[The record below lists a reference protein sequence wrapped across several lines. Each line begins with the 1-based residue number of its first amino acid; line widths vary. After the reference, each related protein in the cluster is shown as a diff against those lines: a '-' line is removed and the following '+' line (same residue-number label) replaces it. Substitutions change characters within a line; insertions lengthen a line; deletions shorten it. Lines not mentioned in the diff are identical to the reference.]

1 MKHILLILK
10 VIVTINILL
19 SGIVANPINTSK
31 SENDIISI
39 DNLKGKRIGIIGVVN
54 IPPTV
59 GFFDWDKQL
68 YLEKIPDPIIP
79 SLESKISNELSNS
92 IESISE
98 LDIVSFNTIYKTLN
112 DSKHYD
118 VINTN
123 LSNLLLTGLTHNKFN
138 FKSGV
143 SVLRIS
149 IPNIHLNPNNININD
164 ITSLCERLSVDA
176 LAFTFMVDSLYVK
189 SSLLCLLGSS
199 TFFQNFGLVTL
210 QIIDKDGSLIY
221 QNSVKNTSV
230 MGAISG
236 MLMLETIGLK
246 EKRRQIKNINKDVLP
261 SLLIEDLTLAIKNNI
276 NGMDVIP
283 LKEKKIAPYISPKIK
298 KQVIKVDWWP
308 GRKETLEDFVL
319 NILDDDG
326 NITSSH
332 QIIGNFWF
340 GKSYILHS
348 SVWNESKNSELNFQ
362 LSRTGRYLS
371 PIYRI
376 ENNALKDI
384 FEKDR

>member
-1 MKHILLILK
+1 MKKILIILK
-10 VIVTINILL
+10 VVFVVIIFWSN
-19 SGIVANPINTSK
+19 IVAGSNNKFETDNNIFSL
-31 SENDIISI
+31 DSI
-39 DNLKGKRIGIIGVVN
+39 KGKRIGIIGIVE

-59 GFFDWDKQL
+59 GIFDWDKQL

-79 SLESKISNELSNS
+79 SLKSKLSNEFSNS

-98 LDIVSFNTIYKTLN
+98 LDIVSFDTIYKTLN

-118 VINTN
+118 VVNNN
-123 LSNLLLTGLTHNKFN
+123 LSNILLTGLTHSTVK

-149 IPNIHLNPNNININD
+149 IPNIHLNPNNINVED
-164 ITSLCERLSVDA
+164 ISSLCERLSVDA
-176 LAFTFMVDSLYVK
+176 IAFTFIIDSLYVK
-189 SSLLCLLGSS
+189 SSLLCLLGSN
-199 TFFQNFGLVTL
+199 TFFQNFGLTTL
-210 QIIDKDGSLIY
+210 QIIDRDGNLIY

-246 EKRRQIKNINKDVLP
+246 EKRRQIKKINKDVLP
-261 SLLIEDLTLAIKNNI
+261 ILLIEDLTLAIKNNI

-283 LKEKKIAPYISPKIK
+283 FKDKKIAPFIFPKIK
-298 KQVIKVDWWP
+298 KQAIRVEWWP
-308 GRKETLEDFVL
+308 GRKEIIDDFVL

-326 NITSSH
+326 IITSSN
-332 QIIGNFWF
+332 QTIGNFVF
-340 GKSYILHS
+340 GKSYVLHS
-348 SVWNESKNSELNFQ
+348 SIWNESKNNSLKFQ
-362 LSRTGRYLS
+362 LSGTSGYLS

-376 ENNALKDI
+376 ENST
-384 FEKDR
+384 